1 MKIEAARAADLPAIM
16 ALRQRLLQEG
26 SWFVAQPDEES
37 TQLAPWQRL
46 LETGILR
53 VARQGP
59 LVVGVVMVR
68 PGGLRRQRHV
78 GALEIFLDEGWRGKG
93 VGRALMEDVLREAPA
108 RGVEKLSLAVYADN
122 LRAVALYK
130 SLGFQEEG
138 HRRGEY
144 RMADGSYRDDL
155 LMARWLSPPP
165 PPLPATPP
173 LSDRSSERQSQ
184 G

>member
-1 MKIEAARAADLPAIM
+1 MKIEAARPADLPAIL

-26 SWFVAQPDEES
+26 SWFVAQPEEES
-37 TQLAPWQRL
+37 TQLGPWQRL
-46 LETGILR
+46 LEGGILR

-59 LVVGVVMVR
+59 LLLGVVMVR

-78 GALEIFLDEGWRGKG
+78 GALEIFIEESWRGKG
-93 VGRALMEDVLREAPA
+93 VGRALMDDMLREVTA
-108 RGVEKLSLAVYADN
+108 RGIEKLSLAVYADN
-122 LRAVALYK
+122 LRAIALYR
-130 SLGFQEEG
+130 SLGFEEEG

-165 PPLPATPP
+165 LPRPATPP
-173 LSDRSSERQSQ
+173 PADR
-184 G
+184 